1 MKYKITIILTI
12 GTILTAFIYM
22 HTTKEEINF
31 LPLGDGIATGMTAFH
46 VEGYNY
52 NDYINEYL
60 NQNFENINYYKGF
73 SETDETITSLLNKI
87 TTNEK
92 NISNIRLKQAIK
104 NADIIT
110 ISIGMDELN
119 NYVLKN
125 YLGTNRINDFINKYK
140 ELIQLLRTLNDE
152 KIYIISLYATNRI
165 NENKIEKINKQ
176 LQSLAKEYQI
186 NYIDIQDINKNKEYF
201 LSSKEYYF
209 SYEGHKYI
217 YEKMKH
223 TFLTPTALIY

>member
-1 MKYKITIILTI
+1 MKYKITIILII

-119 NYVLKN
+119 NYALKN

-140 ELIQLLRTLNDE
+140 ELIQLLRTLNDK

-209 SYEGHKYI
+209 SYEGHKYV